1 MFERKICFKNIDKI
15 RLSEFFVLS
24 VKNLNEEG
32 SEIIERVIKVHTTGL
47 PEDRE
52 KEVISSV
59 VNDKEAFIRYVAF
72 LLGDKYILSVMEAE
86 SGFGSNTSNFAFRV
100 QLPEL
105 YEKMLK
111 ASVYSP
117 EKFEELEFLIKTLSD
132 DDVIPE
138 GFEELYNTFK
148 QVVD

>member
-1 MFERKICFKNIDKI
+1 M
-15 RLSEFFVLS
+15 
-24 VKNLNEEG
+24 
-32 SEIIERVIKVHTTGL
+32 
-47 PEDRE
+47 
-52 KEVISSV
+52 
-59 VNDKEAFIRYVAF
+59 
-72 LLGDKYILSVMEAE
+72 
-86 SGFGSNTSNFAFRV
+86 
-100 QLPEL
+100 PEL

>member
-1 MFERKICFKNIDKI
+1 M
-15 RLSEFFVLS
+15 
-24 VKNLNEEG
+24 
-32 SEIIERVIKVHTTGL
+32 

-72 LLGDKYILSVMEAE
+72 LLGDKYVLTAMEAE
-86 SGFGSNTSNFAFRV
+86 SGFGSGSSGISFQI

-105 YEKMLK
+105 YEKMLR

-117 EKFEELEFLIKTLSD
+117 EKFDELEFLIKTLSG

-148 QVVD
+148 KAVDKYE